1 MVEKH
6 AEGWNVGRKR
16 EMSVYEDLEEDKTDE
31 HY

>member
-6 AEGWNVGRKR
+6 TEGWNVGRKR